1 MPNLKDAKK
10 RLRQNEK
17 QRLRNSARK
26 SRVRSARKSFLT
38 ALEGGDEATI
48 KAAYSTYCSS
58 LDKAVKTNVIRKGNA
73 IRNKHRAAERL
84 RKAS

>member
-17 QRLRNSARK
+17 QRLQNSARK
-26 SRVRSARKSFLT
+26 SRIRSSRKSFLS
-38 ALEGGDEATI
+38 ALESGDEVKI
-48 KAAYSTYCSS
+48 KDAYSTYCSS
-58 LDKAVKTNVIRKGNA
+58 LDKAVKSNVIRKGNA